1 MSDTQRQ
8 HAQRQKITA
17 SNAQP
22 ANEEQHPVEGPAAI
36 FERMRPDP
44 ALSEEQA
51 SAADGTGA
59 GAAPAPDRQ
68 EPSPQPSPAAAGEG
82 DRSDLAA
89 ELEAE
94 RAKANDYLEQWRRTA
109 ADFANFKRRTE
120 QDRAEMAKLFNE
132 ALVKSLLPVL
142 DNFERA
148 LAAIPAELK
157 SHNWVEGVTLT
168 EKQMRDTL
176 EKEGLNA
183 IQAVGQKFD
192 PNLHEAV
199 AHDISDEHEEDSV
212 IEEFQKGYK
221 LHDRV
226 IRPSMVK
233 VSRRS

>member
-1 MSDTQRQ
+1 MSETQKQ
-8 HAQRQKITA
+8 HAQRQKTTA
-17 SNAQP
+17 TSTTPEDEQ
-22 ANEEQHPVEGPAAI
+22 QHPTEGPAAT
-36 FERMRPDP
+36 FERVRPDP

-51 SAADGTGA
+51 SAADGASAEGL
-59 GAAPAPDRQ
+59 
-68 EPSPQPSPAAAGEG
+68 AAGVPPQEEAATTPLPAG
-82 DRSDLAA
+82 EDAKDA
-89 ELEAE
+89 ELQAE
-94 RAKANDYLEQWRRTA
+94 KAKANDYLEQWRRTA

-132 ALVKSLLPVL
+132 SLVKSLLPVL

-148 LAAIPAELK
+148 LAAIPADLK